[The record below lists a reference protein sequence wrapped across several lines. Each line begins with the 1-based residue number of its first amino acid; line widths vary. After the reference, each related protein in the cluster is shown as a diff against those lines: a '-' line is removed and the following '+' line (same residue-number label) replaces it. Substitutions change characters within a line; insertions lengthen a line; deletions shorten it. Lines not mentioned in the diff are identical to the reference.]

1 MRNKSGVHARCVA
14 TPATV
19 RIGANERAQLN
30 MANPATGQQKVIDL
44 DDEKRLQHL
53 YDKRLAQEVP
63 GEVISDD
70 YKGYIFKIAGGQ
82 DKEGFSMKQGV
93 LTPSRVR
100 LLMYPGTQGC
110 RGYGMR
116 SGERKR
122 KSVRGCIVSHAISVL
137 HLVVLKAGDKEIEG
151 LTNSPKPR
159 RLGPKRAGKIRRLF
173 NLSNKDDVR
182 KYVIRREIAPKV
194 EGGKVKTKAP
204 KIQRLVTPV
213 TLQRKRRARAA
224 KIAAKI
230 KAVED
235 AKAYEK
241 MLATRA
247 SEARLRH
254 ASERARSEKA
264 RAEKAAAGA
273 PKKTIA
279 KSTTSKTT
287 KGKAAAKPAAKPA
300 AKTGGKSAKSGKG
313 SKPKK

>member
-1 MRNKSGVHARCVA
+1 
-14 TPATV
+14 
-19 RIGANERAQLN
+19 

-63 GEVISDD
+63 GDFISDD

-82 DKEGFSMKQGV
+82 DKEGFAMKQGV
-93 LTPSRVR
+93 LTSSRVR

-116 SGERKR
+116 GGERKR

-137 HLVVLKAGDKEIEG
+137 HLVVLKEGDSPIQG
-151 LTNSPKPR
+151 LTDVGRAR

-173 NLSNKDDVR
+173 NLSTQDDVR
-182 KYVIRREIAPKV
+182 KYVIRREIPAKV
-194 EGGKVKTKAP
+194 EGGQSKFKSP

-213 TLQRKRRARAA
+213 TIQRKRRVKSA
-224 KIAAKI
+224 KIAARK
-230 KAVED
+230 KAVDE
-235 AKAYEK
+235 KTAYEK

-254 ASERARSEKA
+254 ASERKRSEDAK
-264 RAEKAAAGA
+264 KAAAGA
-273 PKKTIA
+273 VKKTITKSVKSSKSTSSM
-279 KSTTSKTT
+279 KSTTSSKTVKSTVTVTKTT
-287 KGKAAAKPAAKPA
+287 TKQSTKSTKTSKAS
-300 AKTGGKSAKSGKG
+300 KS
-313 SKPKK
+313 KK